1 MKVSLI
7 REFYSILKNLMKTS
21 KIFTLVTMII
31 LAIQT
36 ASLFRSFPPNPA
48 CGRVLNVFA
57 NLKVLINCDS
67 AVFMKDAQ
75 DTSRLID
82 GESVYQDR
90 PAHAFTV
97 SALGNLM
104 KVFGFPNTSRAI
116 TGNSGEIIVYQSAY
130 YFSYLILN
138 LLIVLV
144 AANLALRFI
153 HSGIGAIPVY
163 EQACISL
170 ITILLVSANELTKSF
185 FWTPHSQMFNIL
197 LPVLAITLI
206 SRRQEVNTLKRYLS
220 ISSGIVVLMFY
231 YPMYGILLPILLFSS
246 YSKFLKK
253 SLLIFVPLVL
263 FLIYPKTL
271 EFLGGS
277 YSNWAISNFRQY
289 VWIIDALKQGNI
301 FDRSISNLSSFL
313 STFPVIP
320 SVLILITGVLVLGI
334 APTFGKNRF
343 TIISEAAPY
352 LVFLAVYLAALFTMG
367 FYARRLTLGPF
378 IFLELFILRMGI
390 TLAGNHFTKLR
401 LLAINSLLI
410 LLIISWV
417 WTNGPLE

>member
-1 MKVSLI
+1 MKVALI
-7 REFYSILKNLMKTS
+7 KEFNSILKNLFKPT
-21 KIFTLVTMII
+21 KFFTLVTMVI
-31 LAIQT
+31 LTIQT
-36 ASLFRSFPPNPA
+36 ASLFRSLPTNPA

-57 NLKVLINCDS
+57 SLNVLVNCDS

-97 SALGNLM
+97 SALSNLI
-104 KVFGFPNTSRAI
+104 KVVGFPNTSRAI
-116 TGNSGEIIVYQSAY
+116 TGNSGEITVYQTTY
-130 YFSYLILN
+130 YLSYLILN

-153 HSGIGAIPVY
+153 HSSIGTFPLY
-163 EQACISL
+163 TQACISL
-170 ITILLVSANELTKSF
+170 ITIFIVSANELTKSF
-185 FWTPHSQMFNIL
+185 FWTPHSQMFNVL
-197 LPVLAITLI
+197 LPILAITLI
-206 SRRQEVNTLKRYLS
+206 SRRLEVNSLKRYLF
-220 ISSGIVVLMFY
+220 ISSGILALMFY

-253 SLLIFVPLVL
+253 SLLLFIPLVL
-263 FLIYPKTL
+263 FLVYPKTL

-277 YSNWAISNFRQY
+277 YSNYAISNFRQY

-301 FDRSISNLSSFL
+301 FDRLISNLYSFL
-313 STFPVIP
+313 STFPAIP
-320 SVLILITGVLVLGI
+320 SVLILITIILLFSL
-334 APTFGKNRF
+334 APTLGKNRF

-352 LVFLAVYLAALFTMG
+352 LIFLAVYLVALFTMG
-367 FYARRLTLGPF
+367 FYARRLTLGVF

-390 TLAGNHFTKLR
+390 TLTGNHFTKLR
-401 LLAINSLLI
+401 LLALNSLLI